1 MSAVSISI
9 ASPKD
14 ILSWSFGE
22 VVKAETINYR
32 TQKPEVGGLSD
43 ERIFGPEKDYQCS
56 CGKYIGVQYKNFVCD
71 KCHVE
76 ITKSSTRRERMGH
89 INLAVPIAHTWYLRK
104 IPYYISLVSGL
115 PIQSVQKVID
125 FAAYLVVSVSE
136 DKKKEYTEKLRL
148 EVDKQ
153 LEKADRKETQ
163 KKLKG
168 LYSDRIKELN
178 SVEVNEIMAEE
189 RYFTLDKRFP
199 NLFEVGI
206 GSEAI
211 YNMFVEMD
219 LKKKEKELIK
229 KIEIASKV
237 NLEKL
242 HKYLS
247 IIRSFI
253 KNGTRPEWMFLTVLP
268 VLPPGL
274 RPMVALDGGRYA
286 CSDLNDLYRTVIN
299 RNNRLKGLI
308 EINAPE
314 VILRNEKRILQEAV
328 DSLLDNSVQFNSA
341 SGNAMSKNRNR
352 VLKSLAE
359 YLHGKQGYFR
369 ANLLGKRVDYSGRS
383 VIVIGPHL
391 KLDECGI
398 PKEMALELFRPYVIA
413 ELTRREIAYNMRNA
427 SRMVEDKAEEVWDA
441 LDHIIKG
448 KYVLLNRQPTLY
460 RLGIQAFKPIL
471 IEGIAIE
478 LHPLVCKAF
487 NSDFDGDQM
496 AVYVP
501 LTDEAQAEAKN
512 IIASVKNIINPAS
525 GEIVASP
532 NVQDIVLGCYWITT
546 AVEDAS
552 GNGNY
557 YSSPNEA
564 LAAHESGVLD
574 VRAPIKLL
582 PGQNKKYK
590 VFKGELFET
599 TVGRLLLN
607 LNLPDDMD
615 YINKQ
620 LNKKD
625 VTDLIK
631 NYIDANGVEKVIPVL
646 DAIKDFG
653 FKYATLSGTTFAWTD
668 LGIPTDYDK
677 KIEAGWDKLTK
688 NYNFYRQGLISKEER
703 KRINIENWVSIRDSM
718 KDSILDSLGDKKP
731 H

>member
-1 MSAVSISI
+1 MSSVSISL
-9 ASPKD
+9 ASPKE

-71 KCHVE
+71 KCHVG
-76 ITKSSTRRERMGH
+76 ITKSSVRRERMGH
-89 INLAVPIAHTWYLRK
+89 ITLAVPVAHTWYLRK
-104 IPYYISLVSGL
+104 IPYYISMVSGL
-115 PIQSVQKVID
+115 PIQSVQKVVD
-125 FAAYLVVSVSE
+125 FAAYLVTNVSE
-136 DKKKEYTEKLRL
+136 VKKKEYTDKLKQ
-148 EVDKQ
+148 EIEKQ

-168 LYSDRIKELN
+168 LYNDRVKELN
-178 SVEVNEIMAEE
+178 SVEVNEIMSEE
-189 RYFTLDKRFP
+189 RYFTLEKRFP
-199 NLFEVGI
+199 GLFEVGI

-211 YNMFVEMD
+211 HNMFVQMD

-229 KIEIASKV
+229 AIEMASKA
-237 NLEKL
+237 NINKL
-242 HKYLS
+242 HKHLS
-247 IIRSFI
+247 IVRSFI
-253 KNGTRPEWMFLTVLP
+253 KNDTRPEWMFLTVLP

-299 RNNRLKGLI
+299 RNNRLKGLM

-328 DSLLDNSVQFNSA
+328 DALLDNSVQV
-341 SGNAMSKNRNR
+341 SGSSSNVMSKNRNR

-391 KLDECGI
+391 KMDECGI

-427 SRMVEDKAEEVWDA
+427 SRMVEDKVEEVWDA

-448 KYVLLNRQPTLY
+448 KYILLNRQPTLY

-501 LTDEAQAEAKN
+501 LTDEAQSEAKN
-512 IIASVKNIINPAS
+512 IIASKKNIINPAS

-546 AVEDAS
+546 VVEKAKGS
-552 GNGNY
+552 GNY

-564 LAAHESGVLD
+564 IAAYENGALD
-574 VRAPIKLL
+574 IRSAIKLL
-582 PGQNKKYK
+582 PGERAKYK
-590 VFKGELFET
+590 AFKGELFET

-607 LNLPDDMD
+607 SILPDDMV

-620 LNKKD
+620 LSKKD
-625 VTDLIK
+625 ITELIT
-631 NYIDANGVEKVIPVL
+631 NCIHRNGVDETIPIL

-668 LGIPTDYDK
+668 LGIPSDYDK
-677 KIEAGWDKLTK
+677 KIEDGWNK
-688 NYNFYRQGLISKEER
+688 
-703 KRINIENWVSIRDSM
+703 
-718 KDSILDSLGDKKP
+718 
-731 H
+731 